1 MRELLTKNVG
11 TKFPEEEEEE
21 EKKSPNESMNISLK
35 KLTSVDQTLMSDYQK
50 LLLMA
55 QTERRNS
62 LNYGRSLS
70 IYQKI
75 IVSVPPSL
83 L

>member
-1 MRELLTKNVG
+1 MRELLTENAG
-11 TKFPEEEEEE
+11 TEFSEEE
-21 EKKSPNESMNISLK
+21 EKKSPNESMNMSLK

-62 LNYGRSLS
+62 LNFGRSLS

-75 IVSVPPSL
+75 IVSAPPSL